1 MRGIFNDTKSTLT
14 LSLYN
19 ACCTIIALDAPDV
32 VTVGDT
38 DTLLPPVAVPV
49 IDRLKSIGLT
59 VAVLLEA
66 PSPTAVIAD
75 TR

>member
-1 MRGIFNDTKSTLT
+1 MFNETRSTLT

-19 ACCTIIALDAPDV
+19 ACCTMVALDAPDV
-32 VTVGDT
+32 TTVGET

-49 IDRLKSIGLT
+49 IVKVTSIGLT
-59 VAVLLEA
+59 VAVLLGT